1 MDNFTKKTNIQ
12 LEKYLLNYRFI
23 NASSLKTGESINIG
37 MVIEEDGENPRI
49 ELINNIDIIED
60 LFPIFNSNHISFCKK
75 AIEIKYKMKKIKK
88 GKMQIS
94 QTICLSD
101 SRSYTI
107 DYNQK
112 DNINKILFNKYITL
126 QRTQNILSSLIR
138 KLRVI
143 DIRDKLKYQN
153 TVEIFDCEVI
163 TLPYTNKI
171 DKGISIIKRRGTEY
185 ICKP

>member
-1 MDNFTKKTNIQ
+1 MANITKQTNIQ

-37 MVIEEDGENPRI
+37 MVIEEYGKNPRI

-60 LFPIFNSNHISFCKK
+60 LFPIFNLNHINFCKK

-88 GKMQIS
+88 GKMKIS

-101 SRSYTI
+101 SRLYSI

-112 DNINKILFNKYITL
+112 DNIDEILFNKYITL

-138 KLRVI
+138 KLSII
-143 DIRDKLKYQN
+143 DIRHKLKCKN
-153 TVEIFDCEVI
+153 TVEIIDCEII
-163 TLPYTNKI
+163 TLPYINKI
-171 DKGISIIKRRGTEY
+171 DNGMSVIKQRGI
-185 ICKP
+185 